1 MPTDLS
7 NTLVIGISATALFD
21 LKKEDEIFKKKKKE
35 NPKRAVEEYRDHM
48 IKTENDPLE
57 IGTGFPLVKA
67 LLNLNQ
73 HKKEEDHLLVEVV
86 VLSKNSP
93 DTGVKILNNIR
104 KKELSITRSAF
115 TSGDSVVDYLQGFD
129 VDLFLTTDVGDAQ
142 RVADQKIC
150 AVAILKKPPKDT
162 SVANKDEVRIA
173 FDGDGVLFDEESE
186 IIYKKQGKNAF
197 QNHEDE
203 TKEKPLNKGPYA
215 SLLSKLSQLQKKI
228 GTDLERSPLRL
239 ALITARNAPAELRPI
254 KTLRHWN
261 IYMDEAFFLGG
272 VEKSEIVKAFKPHI
286 FFDDQA
292 VNLKETSK
300 DVNCAEVPYQS
311 DSQLNKKK

>member
-21 LKKEDEIFKKKKKE
+21 LKKEDEIFKNKKKE

-48 IKTENDPLE
+48 IETENDPLE

-150 AVAILKKPPKDT
+150 AVAILKKPPKET

-186 IIYKKQGKNAF
+186 IIYKNHGKNAF

-215 SLLSKLSQLQKKI
+215 SLLSKLSQLQEKI
-228 GTDLERSPLRL
+228 GRDLERSPLRL

>member
-21 LKKEDEIFKKKKKE
+21 LRKEDEIFKKKKKD
-35 NPKRAVEEYRDHM
+35 NPKRAVQEYRDHM
-48 IKTENDPLE
+48 IETEKDPLE
-57 IGTGFPLVKA
+57 MGTGFPLVKA

-129 VDLFLTTDVGDAQ
+129 VDLFLTTDVEDAQ
-142 RVADQKIC
+142 RVTDQKIC
-150 AVAILKKPPKDT
+150 AVAILKKPPKET

-186 IIYKKQGKNAF
+186 IIYKKQGENAF
-197 QNHEDE
+197 HNHEDK

-215 SLLSKLSQLQKKI
+215 SLLAKLSQLQKKI
-228 GTDLERSPLRL
+228 STDLERSPLRL
-239 ALITARNAPAELRPI
+239 ALITARNAPAELRPL
-254 KTLRHWN
+254 KTLRLWD

-272 VEKSEIVKAFKPHI
+272 VEKSKIVQAFKPHI

-292 VNLKETSK
+292 INLKETSK
-300 DVNCAEVPYQS
+300 NVNCAEVPCQS
-311 DSQLNKKK
+311 GSPLNNKK